1 MLDRRE
7 LIKRGLLLGATAA
20 GLPRLGATRP
30 PPGPTKLLD
39 IGPGGVISPG
49 SAQDLRY
56 AGNRGYFADTRTPWI
71 RMWADWP
78 SLQPH
83 PGYAPGDPR
92 SPGHWKLQ
100 ALDEQIRLA
109 RASGLKVMLM
119 PYRFPTWV
127 NGTATLS
134 ARKDTDAEIAFRH
147 ADRMTRAEWERYV
160 RNGRDPA
167 AYNPSRHALE
177 YLLPDDAYG
186 PASEWARFFDFLYD
200 RYHGWVDGFEL
211 VNEPN
216 LQLWPQQAPPAAG
229 ADPFAP
235 TPTTIGVAIAQLLKT
250 AQAVSTSY
258 AHTTMLYAPSISD
271 SDTPSSRRYTRYDD
285 FVGALLDA
293 FGAVGYL
300 PHSRQAWSHHNYT
313 DVEKR
318 QTATRTQLIRG
329 LLAGRWGGHGD
340 GREPTVYVTEGGA
353 RLSRMPAL
361 YPREDPR
368 EAQAKGLRDAWALH
382 QPGAAAGEGV
392 AMLAQYLLYA
402 DPNFDCGLLDPYP
415 SRVKR
420 PAYAAWRAFPS

>member
-7 LIKRGLLLGATAA
+7 LLKRGLLLGAGAV
-20 GLPRLGATRP
+20 GLGGLGGSPFPPRL
-30 PPGPTKLLD
+30 TKLLD

-83 PGYAPGDPR
+83 PDYAPGDPR

-100 ALDEQIRLA
+100 ALDAQIRLA
-109 RASGLKVMLM
+109 NASGLRVMLM
-119 PYRFPTWV
+119 PYRFPTWA

-134 ARKDTDAEIAFRH
+134 ARKGGEEEIAFRH
-147 ADRMTRAEWERYV
+147 ADRMSPADWERYQ
-160 RNGRDPA
+160 RTGREPEG
-167 AYNPSRHALE
+167 RHALE
-177 YLLPDDAYG
+177 YLLPADPYG
-186 PASEWARFFDFLYD
+186 PGSEWARFFAFLYG
-200 RYHGWVDGFEL
+200 RYEGRVDGFEL

-216 LQLWPQQAPPAAG
+216 LQLWPQQAPPPPG

-235 TPTTIGVAIAQLLKT
+235 AETTIEATVAQLLKT
-250 AQAVSTSY
+250 AQGISASHGHS
-258 AHTTMLYAPSISD
+258 TMLYAPSISD
-271 SDTPSSRRYTRYDD
+271 SDTASSRRYTRYDD

-293 FGAVGYL
+293 CASIGYE

-329 LLAGRWGGHGD
+329 LLAGRWAGHGD
-340 GREPTVYVTEGGA
+340 GSPTVFVTEGGA
-353 RLSRMPAL
+353 RLSRMSVL
-361 YPREDPR
+361 YPGEDPR
-368 EAQAKGLRDAWALH
+368 EAQARCLRDAWALH
-382 QPGAAAGEGV
+382 QPGAPAGAGV

-420 PAYAAWRAFPS
+420 PAYAAWRAFEA